1 MARANVLHDLSDTLV
16 FLLKAALSPGL
27 VESGNIMAATPDQFK
42 NLNPPA
48 KPTVTVFLYRVGVN
62 PELRNGPR
70 RLRPDGQR
78 TRPLLPLELAYLI
91 TPWAKETRD
100 EYRIAGRILQVLYD
114 RAELGPADLQGTA
127 WSADDSVQLV
137 LDPLP
142 LEDQFRLWE
151 TADIP
156 YRLSLPYLARVIGL
170 EPGETEEAPPVLE
183 AAFHLGAL

>member
-1 MARANVLHDLSDTLV
+1 MDPANI
-16 FLLKAALSPGL
+16 F
-27 VESGNIMAATPDQFK
+27 AATPDQFE
-42 NLNPPA
+42 NLNPPT
-48 KPTVTVFLYRVGVN
+48 KPTVTVFLYRVAIN
-62 PELRNGPR
+62 PEMRNGPR
-70 RLRPDGQR
+70 RLLGDGQR
-78 TRPLLPLELAYLI
+78 TRPLLSLELAYLI

-114 RAELGPADLQGTA
+114 RAELGSADLQGTA
-127 WSADDSVQLV
+127 WSPDDSVQLI

-170 EPGETEEAPPVLE
+170 EPGEAEELPPVVE
-183 AAFHLGAL
+183 AEFRIGAL